1 MRLIYNNPKKI
12 YLFWKK
18 QIFLYLC
25 DVINQKDNMG
35 RNIDRG
41 LEGREERQ
49 RGYDS
54 NRKSGSSKV
63 IEDTKKKLLKNFGK

>member
-1 MRLIYNNPKKI
+1 
-12 YLFWKK
+12 
-18 QIFLYLC
+18 
-25 DVINQKDNMG
+25 MG

-49 RGYDS
+49 RGNDS

-63 IEDTKKKLLKNFGK
+63 IEDTKKSCLRILVNKHLTFFKKTEGVSKLRHTLICCLMLIFIGH

>member
-1 MRLIYNNPKKI
+1 
-12 YLFWKK
+12 
-18 QIFLYLC
+18 
-25 DVINQKDNMG
+25 MG

>member
-1 MRLIYNNPKKI
+1 
-12 YLFWKK
+12 
-18 QIFLYLC
+18 
-25 DVINQKDNMG
+25 MG

-49 RGYDS
+49 RGNDS